1 MPTEILRKNGSNV
14 EFPTGQYT
22 VTPEDR
28 DEFSIRFSDPTYA
41 DWRDVSVDNV
51 QKTSDLIL
59 PGCKFMII
67 SLFIRDHEN
76 VQMLDFLLIRS
87 HIGDQ

>member
-1 MPTEILRKNGSNV
+1 MPAEILRKNGPNV

-28 DEFSIRFSDPTYA
+28 DGFSIRFSDPTYA

-51 QKTSDLIL
+51 
-59 PGCKFMII
+59 
-67 SLFIRDHEN
+67 
-76 VQMLDFLLIRS
+76 
-87 HIGDQ
+87 